1 MDNDNPLLQKAAD
14 LYRGLRFTMKY
25 RGVDILPAAA
35 GNDLARDLLESG
47 QPFLFGRCGATEMR
61 TVADWL
67 QNGGHNF
74 TDRTRA
80 DIRNLSGVFPTD
92 DATLDKF
99 CRLYV
104 KTAQSAE
111 LLALWNVGAEREVIR
126 GCDATRFTELRAL
139 EPYYHARPWS
149 TALAGKRVL
158 VVHPFRR
165 TILAQYEK
173 RTQLFPGKDVLPEL
187 ASLTVIQA
195 VQGLGGQDTGYASW
209 FDALT
214 EMERRMDAA
223 DYDVA
228 IVGAGA
234 YSLPLAA
241 HARERVLA
249 DSENMSLDILQAMCR
264 EKGRANGARFYDA
277 LKKDDLSF
285 ICEVKKASPSKGVI
299 ARDFPYLDIARD
311 YEAAGADCISC
322 LTEPKWFL
330 GSDDIFRE
338 IRAAVSTPMLRKDFT
353 VSDYQLYQSRLMGAD
368 CVLLICALLD
378 TKALAQYLAVCD
390 ELGLSA
396 LVETH
401 DADEIRSAVAAGAK
415 IIGVNNRNL
424 KDFPSTFPTPRG
436 CATASRRRRSTWPN
450 PACRARRTSPH
461 SARSAPTRY

>member
-1 MDNDNPLLQKAAD
+1 MS
-14 LYRGLRFTMKY
+14 
-25 RGVDILPAAA
+25 IL
-35 GNDLARDLLESG
+35 DE
-47 QPFLFGRCGATEMR
+47 
-61 TVADWL
+61 
-67 QNGGHNF
+67 
-74 TDRTRA
+74 
-80 DIRNLSGVFPTD
+80 
-92 DATLDKF
+92 
-99 CRLYV
+99 
-104 KTAQSAE
+104 
-111 LLALWNVGAEREVIR
+111 
-126 GCDATRFTELRAL
+126 
-139 EPYYHARPWS
+139 
-149 TALAGKRVL
+149 
-158 VVHPFRR
+158 
-165 TILAQYEK
+165 
-173 RTQLFPGKDVLPEL
+173 
-187 ASLTVIQA
+187 
-195 VQGLGGQDTGYASW
+195 
-209 FDALT
+209 
-214 EMERRMDAA
+214 
-223 DYDVA
+223 
-228 IVGAGA
+228 
-234 YSLPLAA
+234 LAA

-277 LKKDDLSF
+277 LKKGDLSF

-378 TKALAQYLAVCD
+378 TKTLAQYLAVCD

-424 KDFPSTFPTPRG
+424 KDFSVDFSNAARLRDLIPPEAVYVAESGVQSTQGVAALRSIGADAVLIGWPEVDAEDVVELDEEKLKSVDEQMRLMEQYIAKFSAMEREQDIDGMTDTLIRVTERVAEVRRAYQPDFPLPTFAEIRRVVQDEWDEDMGKIDPDN
-436 CATASRRRRSTWPN
+436 ASPTADSIGRETADADQEQKNEDAS
-450 PACRARRTSPH
+450 
-461 SARSAPTRY
+461 

>member
-1 MDNDNPLLQKAAD
+1 MS
-14 LYRGLRFTMKY
+14 
-25 RGVDILPAAA
+25 IL
-35 GNDLARDLLESG
+35 DE
-47 QPFLFGRCGATEMR
+47 
-61 TVADWL
+61 
-67 QNGGHNF
+67 
-74 TDRTRA
+74 
-80 DIRNLSGVFPTD
+80 
-92 DATLDKF
+92 
-99 CRLYV
+99 
-104 KTAQSAE
+104 
-111 LLALWNVGAEREVIR
+111 
-126 GCDATRFTELRAL
+126 
-139 EPYYHARPWS
+139 
-149 TALAGKRVL
+149 
-158 VVHPFRR
+158 
-165 TILAQYEK
+165 
-173 RTQLFPGKDVLPEL
+173 
-187 ASLTVIQA
+187 
-195 VQGLGGQDTGYASW
+195 
-209 FDALT
+209 
-214 EMERRMDAA
+214 
-223 DYDVA
+223 
-228 IVGAGA
+228 
-234 YSLPLAA
+234 LAA

-299 ARDFPYLDIARD
+299 SRDFPYLDIARD

-378 TKALAQYLAVCD
+378 TKTLAQYLAVCD

-424 KDFPSTFPTPRG
+424 KDFTVDTANSKKLRDLIPDDIIFVSESGVKSTDDI
-436 CATASRRRRSTWPN
+436 
-450 PACRARRTSPH
+450 RAIREIGADAVLIGETLMRADNKKAKLDELRLS
-461 SARSAPTRY
+461 